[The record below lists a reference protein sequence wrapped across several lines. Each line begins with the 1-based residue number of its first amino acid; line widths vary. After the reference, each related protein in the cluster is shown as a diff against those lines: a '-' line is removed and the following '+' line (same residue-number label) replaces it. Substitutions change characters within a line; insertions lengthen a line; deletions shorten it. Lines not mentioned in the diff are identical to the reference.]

1 MNKDIMRTDLLQI
14 PRDTLVGTPLWD
26 NNTGNVVGHAL
37 VYLGMDC
44 EELQGHCVLDPEMDF
59 GTAKSLGMTLMHEEL
74 TDILVSHCQNYCGE
88 SDRLGI
94 SKEHS
99 FLVMKTMLENL
110 GLGLEI
116 VDG

>member
-1 MNKDIMRTDLLQI
+1 MDLLQI

-26 NNTGNVVGHAL
+26 NNTGNIVGHVL

-44 EELQGHCVLDPEMDF
+44 TELQGHCILDPDMDF
-59 GTAKSLGMTLMHEEL
+59 GVAKTMAMTLMHEEL

-88 SDRLGI
+88 SDRLGVNQET
-94 SKEHS
+94 SL
-99 FLVMKTMLENL
+99 LVMKTLLVNLNLE
-110 GLGLEI
+110 LEI